1 MILQSCT
8 MQKLSGGLKD
18 TLQSNSNDE
27 SNSKPIT
34 EMVQYLRTGLPN
46 QSLLAVQICPFH
58 FCKSSQLLVDAF
70 QHMQHPPLRHTCRQ
84 IK

>member
-18 TLQSNSNDE
+18 
-27 SNSKPIT
+27 
-34 EMVQYLRTGLPN
+34 LRTGLPN